1 MIQTIFMFLDFNTLQ
16 CVLMA
21 VLQCCVIRMSAGQLS
36 VRVGR
41 TPPVWWT
48 PVTNVRSP
56 SGTPTTNQSPVKV
69 SSKKS
74 VE

>member
-1 MIQTIFMFLDFNTLQ
+1 MFLDFNTLQ

-41 TPPVWWT
+41 TPAVWWT
-48 PVTNVRSP
+48 PVTNVGSP